1 MKGRDTLSDHQPT
14 KVDGPMSDVDPPKD
28 PAHPDGHDAI
38 SFRDP
43 SGALW
48 WAHEVS
54 GEALGSSRP
63 TCLLLISTHQLR
75 RIWTYP
81 RDWRSRAPIEL
92 LALAEDP
99 L

>member
-1 MKGRDTLSDHQPT
+1 
-14 KVDGPMSDVDPPKD
+14 MSNTD
-28 PAHPDGHDAI
+28 DAI
-38 SFRDP
+38 SFRDA

-81 RDWRSRAPIEL
+81 PDWRSRTPLEL
-92 LALAEDP
+92 LALAEDSR
-99 L
+99 